1 MDGYRILTNGLLIQ
15 SAYTPEYY
23 TVENNV
29 MFPLAFSIKCFG
41 IAMVSCANSN
51 SVTNAFHFI
60 KKGSLTQ
67 TGFILKGFW
76 SGGVMGNDA
85 YYIAIGF

>member
-1 MDGYRILTNGLLIQ
+1 
-15 SAYTPEYY
+15 
-23 TVENNV
+23 
-29 MFPLAFSIKCFG
+29 
-41 IAMVSCANSN
+41 MVSCANSN

>member
-23 TVENNV
+23 TTENNV
-29 MFPLAFSIKCFG
+29 MFPLSFSVKCFG
-41 IAMVSCANSN
+41 LAIVSCANSN
-51 SVTNAFHFI
+51 SVTNAFHFV
-60 KKGSLTQ
+60 KKQSLTKI
-67 TGFILKGFW
+67 GFVLKGFW
-76 SGGVMGNDA
+76 NGGVMGNDA